1 LPPTP
6 PSTNNSATTSA
17 TNLALATLENGYQ
30 DEQLPTLIKKLETL
44 VKHRETQLAQ
54 QLLPQLLRQAEAN
67 NDKPAQAKLL
77 YLQGRI
83 YSQTAQFNAAIAI
96 FKQTIAMAQTLNEP
110 QLLLGPTIGLAKIYS
125 LTDRNALAAEH
136 AQRSLD
142 LARLAQH
149 QLYQIE
155 SLQVLA
161 LSQFLASKSSDSLL
175 PLQQSIDLARAA
187 HSTDYLIQGYNFM
200 GIIHTE
206 RRAFSVAEKWFKQAL
221 NLANTVVDYQQQAF
235 LKYTTNGYY
244 ARSQALAGKINKA
257 ADLYTLALTQAY
269 AGRVEQLLALSQ
281 LKAGLSE
288 CYRLKGSKL
297 QAEQTLVESQ
307 MLEEQAQEK
316 CEVNNKFLSF
326 AVNRKISQPC
336 D

>member
-1 LPPTP
+1 
-6 PSTNNSATTSA
+6 
-17 TNLALATLENGYQ
+17 
-30 DEQLPTLIKKLETL
+30 
-44 VKHRETQLAQ
+44 
-54 QLLPQLLRQAEAN
+54 
-67 NDKPAQAKLL
+67 
-77 YLQGRI
+77 
-83 YSQTAQFNAAIAI
+83 
-96 FKQTIAMAQTLNEP
+96 
-110 QLLLGPTIGLAKIYS
+110 
-125 LTDRNALAAEH
+125 
-136 AQRSLD
+136 
-142 LARLAQH
+142 
-149 QLYQIE
+149 
-155 SLQVLA
+155 
-161 LSQFLASKSSDSLL
+161 
-175 PLQQSIDLARAA
+175 LQQSIDLARAA